1 MEEENKGAKITTEP
15 GKGGGIQIKPTEGEI
30 KPPLQ
35 EQVEK
40 EEEKGTKPGEE
51 EITRK
56 GAEKIPISS
65 AIIKPPLR
73 LEGNVLAEVT
83 GYPGWIYAEEELEEI
98 TLLIQELGIMLT
110 PSVQVVIAL
119 ATMHGAKFT
128 AFQIWKRTGRK
139 NDLKKQTGEVE
150 KPKVPAGEETRA

>member
-1 MEEENKGAKITTEP
+1 MAEPGAKIIVEP
-15 GKGGGIQIKPTEGEI
+15 GKETGGIQIKQTEGEI
-30 KPPLQ
+30 RPPLE
-35 EQVEK
+35 EQFK
-40 EEEKGTKPGEE
+40 EEAERGEEGEE
-51 EITRK
+51 EEVTRK
-56 GAEKIPISS
+56 ITEKIPISS

-83 GYPGWIYAEEELEEI
+83 GYPGWIYTEEELEEI
-98 TLLIQELGIMLT
+98 TLLIQELGVMLS
-110 PSVQVVIAL
+110 PGIQVVIAL

-150 KPKVPAGEETRA
+150 KKSVPGGEEVKA

>member
-1 MEEENKGAKITTEP
+1 MAEPGAKVIVEP
-15 GKGGGIQIKPTEGEI
+15 GKEKGGISIKPTEGEI
-30 KPPLQ
+30 KPPLE
-35 EQVEK
+35 EQFK
-40 EEEKGTKPGEE
+40 EEAERGEEGEE
-51 EITRK
+51 EEIARK
-56 GAEKIPISS
+56 VTEKIPISS

-83 GYPGWIYAEEELEEI
+83 GYPGWIYTEEELEEI
-98 TLLIQELGIMLT
+98 TLLIQELGVMLS
-110 PSVQVVIAL
+110 PGIQVVIAL

-150 KPKVPAGEETRA
+150 KKKVPEDEEVRA